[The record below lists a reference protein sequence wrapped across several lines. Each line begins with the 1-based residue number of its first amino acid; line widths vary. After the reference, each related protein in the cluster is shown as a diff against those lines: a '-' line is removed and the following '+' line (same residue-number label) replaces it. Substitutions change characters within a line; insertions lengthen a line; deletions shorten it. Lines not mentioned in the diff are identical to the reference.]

1 MKIANI
7 GRKAF
12 NRYFTSLLCVATL
25 TVPLLASAQSGAWP
39 NKPIR
44 MVIPYPA
51 GGSADSVGR
60 LLAIKLGDKL
70 GQPIIVDN
78 KPGASGNI
86 GTLDVVR
93 AKPDGYTFLFNPSI
107 HVINPLLMEKAPYR
121 TVEDFTEISLVARG
135 PLVLVVT
142 NGLAA
147 KSVSDFVGL
156 ARSNPK
162 SISFATSVIGS
173 ASHLAEEM
181 FKRSADADILIVPYK
196 GNAPALNDLIG
207 GQVSAMMD
215 PAVTAL
221 PMVRSGK
228 LRALAV
234 TSKQRLDIAPEI
246 PTAAESGM
254 PDFEFYTWY
263 GLWGPAQLPPTIA
276 AGMNAAV
283 AEIMKSPEVKEKLAS
298 QGLQAE
304 GGSTRAF
311 RTFIDQETAR
321 YDSLIKKANIRP

>member
-1 MKIANI
+1 MGSGLIAM
-7 GRKAF
+7 
-12 NRYFTSLLCVATL
+12 
-25 TVPLLASAQSGAWP
+25 LLAATAMLPSPGYAQSETWP
-39 NKPIR
+39 SKPIR

-60 LLAIKLGDKL
+60 LLALKLGEKI
-70 GQPIIVDN
+70 GQPVIVDN

-86 GTLDVVR
+86 GTLDVLR
-93 AKPDGYTFLFNPSI
+93 AKADGYTLLFNPSI
-107 HVINPLLMEKAPYR
+107 HVINPILMEKAPYR
-121 TVEDFTEISLVARG
+121 TVEDFTEIALIAKG

-142 NGLAA
+142 NGLQA
-147 KSVSDFVGL
+147 KSVQEFIGL
-156 ARSNPK
+156 AKSNPK
-162 SISFATSVIGS
+162 SVSFATSVIGS

-181 FKRSADADILIVPYK
+181 FKRSADAEIIIVPYK

-221 PMVRSGK
+221 PLVKAGK

-234 TSKQRLDIAPEI
+234 TSKQRLEIAPEI
-246 PTAAESGM
+246 PTVAEAGI

-263 GLWGPAQLPPTIA
+263 GLWGPAQLPAPIA
-276 AGMNAAV
+276 SKLSAAV
-283 AEIMKSPEVKEKLAS
+283 IDIMKTTEVKEKLAS

-304 GGSTRAF
+304 GGSAKAF
-311 RTFIDQETAR
+311 RTFIDQETSK
-321 YDSLIKKANIRP
+321 YDVLIKKANIRP